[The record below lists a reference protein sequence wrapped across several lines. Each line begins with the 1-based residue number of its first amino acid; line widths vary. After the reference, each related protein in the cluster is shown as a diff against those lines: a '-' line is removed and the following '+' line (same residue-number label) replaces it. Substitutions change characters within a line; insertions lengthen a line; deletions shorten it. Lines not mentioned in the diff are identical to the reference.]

1 MPGPPPVVTA
11 EQQMSEAI
19 NEGQAHYNVPIRL
32 AVSRRRASS
41 GQVELAIGA
50 DVPGK
55 VPGPVTVQFGLVDKA
70 GQLRTGKRPLE
81 AAPGSSYRLTFP
93 LPVAPGQYSLRFAVT
108 DATGSVGSLSTSVD
122 ASLVPLG
129 PFDASDVLTWW
140 MDAAGKA
147 QFLVLD
153 EIPAGVTALG
163 AGIEVY
169 PKPGANFP
177 ENVVVKMALLPV
189 GKSAPVIEKDVTP
202 LSGGD

>member
-1 MPGPPPVVTA
+1 MLFR
-11 EQQMSEAI
+11 S
-19 NEGQAHYNVPIRL
+19 
-32 AVSRRRASS
+32 
-41 GQVELAIGA
+41 
-50 DVPGK
+50 
-55 VPGPVTVQFGLVDKA
+55 
-70 GQLRTGKRPLE
+70 
-81 AAPGSSYRLTFP
+81 
-93 LPVAPGQYSLRFAVT
+93 LPVAPGQYSLRFAVP
-108 DATGSVGSLSTSVD
+108 DASGSVGSLPASVD

-140 MDAAGKA
+140 MDAQGKA

-202 LSGGD
+202 LSGGDLLRAEASLPLAGVPAGRYVLSATVIVGGNAVGTVTAPIVKK